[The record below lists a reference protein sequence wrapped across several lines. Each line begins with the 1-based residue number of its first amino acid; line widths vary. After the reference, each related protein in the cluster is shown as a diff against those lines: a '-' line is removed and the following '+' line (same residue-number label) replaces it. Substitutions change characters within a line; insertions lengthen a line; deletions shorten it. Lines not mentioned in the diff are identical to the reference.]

1 MSAFNTEEPLGK
13 WEWSEL
19 LVSHVTLRTE
29 LLVTTGWQAPS
40 FLCLWK
46 GMSVNFL
53 GIVCDPSSFPTLDS
67 PAYDRWWWS
76 GGILFPFVVPQRKET
91 GSEENYGHTCSFL
104 KNYID
109 VWLIFSVVLSSAA
122 LQCDTHKKC
131 VIHIKILF
139 LILFHVIYHWILNIV
154 PYALQ

>member
-1 MSAFNTEEPLGK
+1 MGARIHACIWVSPVTVHLKLKILSISYTPIQNKVVWFFFLIVDCGK
-13 WEWSEL
+13 QEANRHSLQRKQGAEL
-19 LVSHVTLRTE
+19 R
-29 LLVTTGWQAPS
+29 
-40 FLCLWK
+40 
-46 GMSVNFL
+46 
-53 GIVCDPSSFPTLDS
+53 
-67 PAYDRWWWS
+67 
-76 GGILFPFVVPQRKET
+76 RKET

-139 LILFHVIYHWILNIV
+139 LILFHVIYH
-154 PYALQ
+154 

>member
-40 FLCLWK
+40 YLCLWN

-53 GIVCDPSSFPTLDS
+53 GIECDPSSFPTLNS
-67 PAYDRWWWS
+67 PAYDRWWWR
-76 GGILFPFVVPQRKET
+76 GGILFPFVVPPREGNRKWRIAFMEYLQ
-91 GSEENYGHTCSFL
+91 SPVPEEGLHTQPGKLYFL
-104 KNYID
+104 LFTEERTD
-109 VWLIFSVVLSSAA
+109 VQEHWAICPRALSQK
-122 LQCDTHKKC
+122 L
-131 VIHIKILF
+131 
-139 LILFHVIYHWILNIV
+139 
-154 PYALQ
+154 